1 MGREKAQTGEFLET
15 LTQPALYYQLHSGK
29 GQRNNELENVQAVVL
44 THTHTYIMKW
54 QQLCDIQTEITMTTS
69 TEV

>member
-1 MGREKAQTGEFLET
+1 MGREKAQTGEFLEI